1 EICTPRSLEDGNS
14 SNVWNYVGPWQANYT
29 PSSNVHAHT
38 SSSTEGGG
46 ESISA
51 KSDTGD
57 LPESPD
63 SKYELDVVEPASSPL
78 IYTKGSSLRHPDR
91 GTQPPIIPNIP
102 PPPMLSKREH
112 DSLHNCL
119 TRVKNCFV
127 DGSILLLLP
136 SVVLLVFIYHNQQQP
151 QRLSVSVSQPIKHY
165 ANLIVACR
173 EKLIALER
181 RYGSDKINTHNNFF
195 NTYAKLL
202 CPWKMEEKPISIL
215 EFGIGDYENEYKGG
229 ADLFTWAQLFPQAEV
244 IVGVDIA
251 QKSFSVPPSVVMIQ
265 ANQTNETVIA
275 EICEK
280 YGPFDLVVDDASHI
294 CEDVIATFKLV
305 WPCLKSESIYIL
317 EDTQT
322 SYSEETKCSS
332 DLNANWTSINF
343 FRSLVNDQNYAE
355 LQHFGIPFQP
365 SVYASELA
373 AIHFYH
379 NLVIVEKG
387 DNTYPSN
394 L

>member
-1 EICTPRSLEDGNS
+1 MARNYSGGRLRSVGGRASEISVTNI
-14 SNVWNYVGPWQANYT
+14 A
-29 PSSNVHAHT
+29 
-38 SSSTEGGG
+38 
-46 ESISA
+46 
-51 KSDTGD
+51 
-57 LPESPD
+57 
-63 SKYELDVVEPASSPL
+63 VVVAFWMCL
-78 IYTKGSSLRHPDR
+78 IGY
-91 GTQPPIIPNIP
+91 
-102 PPPMLSKREH
+102 
-112 DSLHNCL
+112 SLHNCL

-165 ANLIVACR
+165 ANLIVACQ

-317 EDTQT
+317 ESFLSCNLFSGVQIVCMLMQFRKP
-322 SYSEETKCSS
+322 SWRLIVYECVFIFG
-332 DLNANWTSINF
+332 DLNTREVEARVFETGWL
-343 FRSLVNDQNYAE
+343 SLVNDQNYAE